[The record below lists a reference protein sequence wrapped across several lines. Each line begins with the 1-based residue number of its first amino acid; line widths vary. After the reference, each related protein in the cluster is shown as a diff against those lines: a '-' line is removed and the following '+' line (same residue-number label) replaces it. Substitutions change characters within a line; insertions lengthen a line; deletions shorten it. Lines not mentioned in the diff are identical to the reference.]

1 MGALFV
7 TSTGTDIG
15 KTFVSA
21 GLIRHWRSEGRAVD
35 ALKPV
40 MSGYEP
46 REAAASDAGCLLRA
60 LGQEANEENIAR
72 IAPWRYRAPLA
83 PDLAAAKENRAL
95 DVEALVGFCRE
106 QMATHDGTLLIEG
119 VGGVMVPLD
128 DRKTVLDWMVAL
140 AAPVL
145 LVTGSYLGTISHTLT
160 ALTVLELA
168 RLDVRAIAVSDTAGS
183 TVALEDMVATLER
196 FGKGVP
202 VVGIPRLA
210 SADADHPAFAA
221 LATLLD

>member
-1 MGALFV
+1 MGTLFV

-21 GLIRHWRSEGRAVD
+21 GLVRQWRHDGRVVD

-40 MSGYEP
+40 MSGYDP
-46 REAAASDAGCLLRA
+46 QQAASSDAGCLLHA
-60 LGQEANEENIAR
+60 LGQTANEANIAR

-83 PDLAAAKENRAL
+83 PDLAAAQEGRTL
-95 DVEALVGFCRE
+95 DVEALVAFCHER
-106 QMATHDGTLLIEG
+106 MTATSDTLLIEG

-128 DRKTVLDWMVAL
+128 GTKTVLDWMVAL

-160 ALTVLELA
+160 ALTVLELS
-168 RLDVRAIAVSDTAGS
+168 RLDVRAIAVSDSPNS
-183 TVALEDMVATLER
+183 TVELADTVATLER

-210 SADADHPAFAA
+210 SAEGKHPAFAA
-221 LATLLD
+221 LAALLA